1 MTKFLKA
8 LIAGLM
14 FILSSLAHADYTL
27 GAGDYVR
34 VTVYG
39 DNDLMRETRVSEE
52 GILTMPLVG
61 EVKVGGLTT
70 IESEKRIAEQLKRGG
85 FIANP
90 QVSVLVLEFM
100 SKTVSVLGGV
110 PKPGRYPVTRPT
122 DVKDILAEAGGL
134 VPDASEIIT
143 VVRGDKRSEYDLN
156 EVIERH
162 NLNDQ
167 DIRLIGG
174 ETVYVSVRDVAVGGQ
189 VLRPGKYGIQGGTR
203 KISDFVAL
211 AGGATELAGET
222 LFFTSTR
229 SGSPITQEIN
239 IDELFRAPASSTNKD
254 LLPGD
259 VIYVPKAPQ
268 VYVYGE
274 VQRSGM
280 FKIDKNMTVMQ
291 AIAKAGGL
299 TIRGTQRSVKL
310 HRKNAEGAVVKQ
322 VPDLTAVLQDE
333 DVLFIEESLL

>member
-1 MTKFLKA
+1 
-8 LIAGLM
+8 
-14 FILSSLAHADYTL
+14 
-27 GAGDYVR
+27 
-34 VTVYG
+34 
-39 DNDLMRETRVSEE
+39 
-52 GILTMPLVG
+52 
-61 EVKVGGLTT
+61 LTT

-100 SKTVSVLGGV
+100 SKSVSVLGGV

-156 EVIERH
+156 ELIEHR
-162 NLNDQ
+162 NVNDQ
-167 DIRLIGG
+167 EVRLIGG
-174 ETVYVSVRDVAVGGQ
+174 ETIYISTRDVAVIGQ

-203 KISDFVAL
+203 KISDFLAL
-211 AGGATELAGET
+211 AGGSTENAGET
-222 LFFTSTR
+222 LFFTSAR
-229 SGSPITQEIN
+229 SGTPVTQEIN
-239 IDELFRAPASSTNKD
+239 IDELFRSPSNASNKD

-259 VIYVPKAPQ
+259 VLYVPKAPQ

-274 VQRSGM
+274 VQRPGM
-280 FKIDKNMTVMQ
+280 YKIDKNMTVMQ
-291 AIAKAGGL
+291 GIAKAGGL

-310 HRKNAEGAVVKQ
+310 HRKNAEGSTVKQ
-322 VPDLTAVLQDE
+322 SPELTATLQDE

>member
-1 MTKFLKA
+1 MRKFFQY
-8 LIAGLM
+8 LIAGLI
-14 FILSSLAHADYTL
+14 FVLSPLAHADYTL

-34 VTVYG
+34 VIVYG
-39 DNDLMRETRVSEE
+39 DAELTRETRVSED
-52 GILTMPLVG
+52 GVMTMPLIG

-90 QVSVLVLEFM
+90 QVSMLVLEFM
-100 SKTVSVLGGV
+100 SKSVSVLGGV
-110 PKPGRYPVTRPT
+110 PKPGRYPITRPT

-134 VPDASEIIT
+134 VPEASEIIT
-143 VVRGDKRSEYDLN
+143 LVRGDKRSEYDLN
-156 EVIERH
+156 EVIERR
-162 NLNDQ
+162 NLKDE
-167 DIRLIGG
+167 DIRLVGG

-203 KISDFVAL
+203 KITDFIAL
-211 AGGATELAGET
+211 AGGSNELAGEV
-222 LFFTSTR
+222 LFFTTQR
-229 SGSPITQEIN
+229 SGSSVTQEVN
-239 IDELFRAPASSTNKD
+239 VDEIFRAPASALNKD
-254 LLPGD
+254 VLPGD

-274 VQRSGM
+274 VQRPGM
-280 FKIDKNMTVMQ
+280 FKVDKNMTVMQ

-310 HRKNAEGAVVKQ
+310 HRKNAEGHVVKQ
-322 VPDLTAVLQDE
+322 TPDLSAVLQDE

>member
-1 MTKFLKA
+1 MKNLIKFLLACLAFLFSA
-8 LIAGLM
+8 LV
-14 FILSSLAHADYTL
+14 HAEYTL

-39 DNDLMRETRVSEE
+39 DAELTREVRVSES
-52 GILTMPLVG
+52 GVLTFPLIG
-61 EVKVGGLTT
+61 EVLVGGLST
-70 IESEKRIAEQLKRGG
+70 IDTEKKIAEQLKRGG

-100 SKTVSVLGGV
+100 SKSVSVLGGV
-110 PKPGRYPVTRPT
+110 LKPGRYPVTRPT

-134 VPDASEIIT
+134 TQDASEIVT

-156 EVIERH
+156 AVIERR

-167 DIRLIGG
+167 DIRLTGG
-174 ETVYVSVRDVAVGGQ
+174 ETIYISVRDVAVSGQ

-203 KISDFVAL
+203 KISDFVAQ
-211 AGGATELAGET
+211 AGGVTESASET
-222 LFFTSTR
+222 LLFTTQR
-229 SGSPITQEIN
+229 SGNAVTQEIN
-239 IDELFRAPASSTNKD
+239 IDELFRAPAGAQNMT
-254 LLPGD
+254 LAPGD
-259 VIYVPKAPQ
+259 VVYIPKAPQ

-274 VQRSGM
+274 VQRPGM

-310 HRKNAEGAVVKQ
+310 HRKNADGAVVKQ
-322 VPDLTAVLQDE
+322 TPDLSAILHDE

>member
-1 MTKFLKA
+1 MTRFIHA
-8 LIAGLM
+8 LI
-14 FILSSLAHADYTL
+14 FVCLSLFSAFAAADYTL
-27 GAGDYVR
+27 GGGDSIR
-34 VTVYG
+34 ILVYG
-39 DNDLMRETRVSEE
+39 DQDLTRETRVAED
-52 GILTMPLVG
+52 GLITMPLIG
-61 EVKVGGLTT
+61 EVVVGGLTT
-70 IESEKRIAEQLKRGG
+70 IQAEKKIAEQLKRGG

-90 QVSVLVLEFM
+90 QVSVLIMEFM

-110 PKPGRYPVTRPT
+110 LKPGRYPVKHPT

-134 VPDASEIIT
+134 NLDASEIVT

-156 EVIERH
+156 EIIERR

-174 ETVYVSVRDVAVGGQ
+174 ETVYVSVRDVAVSGQ
-189 VLRPGKYGIQGGTR
+189 VSRPGKYGIQGGTR

-211 AGGATELAGET
+211 AGGTIETAGEV
-222 LFFTSTR
+222 LFFTTMR
-229 SGSPITQEIN
+229 SGAPVTKEIN
-239 IDELFRAPASSTNKD
+239 IDSLFKSPGSESNAS

-274 VQRSGM
+274 VQRPGV
-280 FKIDKNMTVMQ
+280 FKIEKNMTVMQ

-299 TIRGTQRSVKL
+299 TTRGTQRGVKL
-310 HRKNAEGAVVKQ
+310 HRRTAEGSISKQ
-322 VPDLTAVLQDE
+322 APDMQGSLQDE
-333 DVLFIEESLL
+333 DVLYIEESIF